1 MAKRKGKKVKNSTR
15 KEKFP
20 LLLAEDDELLSQSLT
35 DFFESKGYKVYAAE
49 RCDQALK
56 ILELRTFNVA
66 LVDKKL
72 PDGEGTAILEYIIK
86 NKLKTKMILMT
97 AYGPD
102 KKITEY
108 VQKGAFDF
116 IAKPF
121 QLEKLLKRIDN
132 ANRMFQLEYSHE
144 VLEYYHKSAY
154 KIIGDS
160 PRMQRIKK
168 MILLI
173 AKTQGPVLIEGET
186 GTGKELVARNI
197 HLESDRSSRQFISV
211 NCASIPENLFES
223 EFFGYEK
230 GAFTGAYKEKP
241 GFFEMAN
248 YGILHLDEIGE
259 MPLEFQ
265 AKLLRVLEEGTYIK
279 LGGTKEIQVDV
290 RIIAST
296 NKNLEAE
303 VAAKRFRED
312 LYFRL
317 AVFTIHLPAL
327 RERKEDIPL
336 IAEHLWNELILKMGK
351 KMAPPGFSF
360 EDLKELPW
368 KGNVRELRNYL
379 EKKLI
384 YSDMAEVEEI
394 PGMEE
399 EFRDQPVKSSFSPEP
414 GIMNGKAIKPLED
427 YIRDYVLETLKYCN
441 YNKAQTARVL
451 GLGLSTLKRKLQGW
465 GVVVKK
471 DLDQ

>member
-1 MAKRKGKKVKNSTR
+1 MKNSPR
-15 KEKFP
+15 KEQFP

-35 DFFESKGYKVYAAE
+35 DFLESKGYKVYAAE
-49 RCDQALK
+49 RFDQALK
-56 ILELRTFNVA
+56 ILERRSVNVA

-102 KKITEY
+102 KKINEY

-116 IAKPF
+116 IEKPF
-121 QLEKLLKRIDN
+121 QLEKLLKRIEN

-144 VLEYYHKSAY
+144 VLAYYQKSAY
-154 KIIGDS
+154 KIIGNS
-160 PRMQRIKK
+160 PEMQKMKK
-168 MILLI
+168 MIRLI
-173 AKTQGPVLIEGET
+173 SKTPSPVIIEGET

-265 AKLLRVLEEGTYIK
+265 AKLLRVLEEGAYIK

-290 RIIAST
+290 RIVTST
-296 NKNLEAE
+296 NKNLKEE

-317 AVFTIHLPAL
+317 AVFTIYLPAL
-327 RERKEDIPL
+327 RERKQDIPL

-351 KMAPPGFSF
+351 KMSPPPFSF
-360 EDLKELPW
+360 EDLKKLPW

-384 YSDMAEVEEI
+384 YSDMPEMEDI

-399 EFRDQPVKSSFSPEP
+399 EYRDQSPRNSFSHEP
-414 GIMNGKAIKPLED
+414 DIIKRKEIKPLDD
-427 YIRDYVLETLKYCN
+427 YIRDYVIEILKYCN

-471 DLDQ
+471 NLDQENS